1 MYVLGV
7 DPTKS
12 RKVYPLF
19 CTAFAAPGRK
29 GWLNWLPDTLPLLAY
44 LIKFGADIYLPLNE
58 DEMLIHFL
66 FEFPEHEALEV
77 LVQEPCASRIDF
89 DRRDQQGRTV
99 LMAACDWQRCLGDH
113 PRKSRQA
120 PKIYKTGPPVEILGL
135 GADATLVDPSGKTA
149 LHHLLSNPGFP
160 DVVLLEFINR
170 DEVAPTLSQKD
181 GQGFSPL
188 HYALGTLR
196 PAVCEAL
203 LAKGADL
210 LEPDPHGRTALHY
223 IASQC
228 LLQDRA
234 MSPFG
239 RHTHELADEFFDGC
253 VSLWQRY
260 LSLGGSIN
268 AVDEAGETPLHAY
281 LSMLDPQR
289 EQEKTHCH
297 VEHYNSLFSE
307 NTGVDVF
314 AVNNAGETMLH
325 KIAARPV
332 SRYLLDGHD
341 KALFLM
347 MMDKG
352 LDPLKEDTNG
362 RSALDVASAC
372 EKDDIVGLLGR
383 K

>member
-1 MYVLGV
+1 M

-12 RKVYPLF
+12 RKVYPLI
-19 CTAFAAPGRK
+19 CTAFMEPSPK
-29 GWLNWLPDTLPLLAY
+29 GWLNWLPDTLLLLEC
-44 LIKFGADIYLPLNE
+44 LIKSGADIYLPLNE
-58 DEMLIHFL
+58 DETLIHFL
-66 FEFPEHEALEV
+66 FEFPEHEVLEV

-99 LMAACDWQRCLGDH
+99 LMAACAWQRCLGDH

-120 PKIYKTGPPVEILGL
+120 PRIYKTGPPLEILSL
-135 GADATLVDPSGKTA
+135 GADATLVDSFGKTA
-149 LHHLLSNPGFP
+149 LHHLLCNPGFP
-160 DVVLLEFINR
+160 DVVLLDFVDRE
-170 DEVAPTLSQKD
+170 EVAPTLSQKD
-181 GQGFSPL
+181 GKGFSPL

-210 LEPDPHGRTALHY
+210 LEPDPQGRTASHY

-228 LLQDRA
+228 LLSNRA
-234 MSPFG
+234 TSPFG
-239 RHTHELADEFFDGC
+239 RHTHKLADDFFDGC

-268 AVDEAGETPLHAY
+268 AVDETGETPLHAY
-281 LSMLDPQR
+281 LSMLGPKR
-289 EQEKTHCH
+289 PQEKKHCH
-297 VEHYNSLFSE
+297 VEHYNLLFPE
-307 NTGVDVF
+307 NVGVDVF

-325 KIAARPV
+325 KIAARPM
-332 SRYLLDGHD
+332 SKHLLDGHD
-341 KALFLM
+341 KTLFLM
-347 MMDKG
+347 MMNKG
-352 LDPLKEDTNG
+352 LDPLKEDTKG
-362 RSALDVASAC
+362 RSALDVADAC